1 MCSGISNK
9 YLIFSR
15 IDKLSITRNR
25 LSDWVQPCWRTRPLE
40 ASETV
45 LAYFDFDRT
54 VYVEDATKKYRKWWH
69 KPGEERARDID

>member
-1 MCSGISNK
+1 LG
-9 YLIFSR
+9 
-15 IDKLSITRNR
+15 
-25 LSDWVQPCWRTRPLE
+25 SDAFE